1 MRLKELL
8 QEAILEESASVEDV
22 TSAIDNHNRIII
34 NYHSNGKDEADGP
47 RVIEVYAYGVTK
59 AGNPV
64 IRAFQPYG
72 DTTSRV
78 PSWKFFRLDR
88 IVEWRPTKQIF
99 SRPASDYYN
108 GIGEFN
114 SNGDKTMAMVYKI
127 ASFGDNDAI
136 SDTTLKNISDA
147 GVPKLKPEIEKT
159 ETEKRMERLR
169 QQIANPIKI
178 SDLKT
183 QKPESGPIL
192 KPSSEQQKSD
202 EHSEEIFK
210 TDTERSMERLRKQ
223 LENPTKIDLDKLNGK
238 SQDTPKEERGTESE
252 PDEKVD
258 DVFRTDTENA
268 LRKLRQQLDNPKKI
282 DLSKIPKR

>member
-1 MRLKELL
+1 MRLRELL

-34 NYHSNGKDEADGP
+34 NYHSKGKEEADGA

-88 IVEWRPTKQIF
+88 IVEWRPTEQKF
-99 SRPASDYYN
+99 SHPASDYYK
-108 GIGEFN
+108 GLGEYN
-114 SNGDKTMAMVYKI
+114 ENGDRTMAMVYKT
-127 ASFGDNDAI
+127 ATFGDDDVVDND
-136 SDTTLKNISDA
+136 TLKNIADA

-169 QQIANPIKI
+169 QQVANPIKL
-178 SDLKT
+178 SDLTK
-183 QKPESGPIL
+183 QKPAEGPIL
-192 KPSSEQQKSD
+192 KPSAEQEKD
-202 EHSEEIFK
+202 KESEEEIYK
-210 TDTERSMERLRKQ
+210 TDTERGIENLRKQ
-223 LENPTKIDLDKLNGK
+223 LENPTKIDLDKFNK
-238 SQDTPKEERGTESE
+238 KKEEVPQEQQNE
-252 PDEKVD
+252 PEEEKD
-258 DVFRTDTENA
+258 DVFRTDTEER
-268 LRKLRQQLDNPKKI
+268 LRKLRQQLDNPTKI
-282 DLSKIPKR
+282 DLTKIPKR